1 MINIILGI
9 ILEAAMT
16 TRAAMDASKLGAK
29 KMLFVLGKTQP
40 SDWASKKIHEHKT
53 TCGGERKDTITKLL
67 LHFFPVI
74 DATHFPLLKLHFL
87 GEVHG

>member
-9 ILEAAMT
+9 IFEAAMT

-53 TCGGERKDTITKLL
+53 TCGGERKDTTTKQSYSLISFQSL
-67 LHFFPVI
+67 MQH
-74 DATHFPLLKLHFL
+74 TSHY
-87 GEVHG
+87 